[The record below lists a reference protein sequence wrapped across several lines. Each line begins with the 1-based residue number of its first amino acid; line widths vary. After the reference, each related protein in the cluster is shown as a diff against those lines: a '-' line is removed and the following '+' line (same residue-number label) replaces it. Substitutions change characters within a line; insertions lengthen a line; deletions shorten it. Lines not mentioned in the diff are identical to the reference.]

1 MRIAADTSNRAH
13 ACLRAFLW
21 PPGRLRRNS
30 DRITRTTCLP
40 GLRSGLVVCWIPE
53 RTHRLWVQSKRLLV
67 SRRKRVKQSCGSR
80 RQRGGTTTARA
91 GGRGDAWNRFAP
103 TTAAPASPRFPL
115 SSPLS
120 PSPGLLP
127 RRSLYKRHHPA
138 ASNTSSS
145 SYPLSLSPTTIL
157 SFLFLP

>member
-1 MRIAADTSNRAH
+1 V
-13 ACLRAFLW
+13 CLPCLAFLSVGSC
-21 PPGRLRRNS
+21 PIKNS

-80 RQRGGTTTARA
+80 RQRGGATTARA
-91 GGRGDAWNRFAP
+91 GGRGGRLESLRSYDRRAGLALL
-103 TTAAPASPRFPL
+103 SPLL
-115 SSPLS
+115 SSLS

-145 SYPLSLSPTTIL
+145 YPLSLSPTTIL